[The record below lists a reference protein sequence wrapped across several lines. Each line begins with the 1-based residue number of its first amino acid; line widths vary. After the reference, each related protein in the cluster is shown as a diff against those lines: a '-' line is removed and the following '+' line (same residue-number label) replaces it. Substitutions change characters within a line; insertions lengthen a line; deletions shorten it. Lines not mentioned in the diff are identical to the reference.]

1 MKKIAIGLI
10 AVVAIVAIAIFLG
23 GILLA
28 LTATT
33 SATPTRAIVGEKV
46 SFSGVDSTDLDGTI
60 TSYKWDF
67 DDGTTASGAT
77 MVENG
82 SKVTMVEKPGSK
94 GYLER
99 HPTNVFLRPGIVVP
113 SFFNISE
120 IPPQTIWHGQT
131 VKFWIRSELGPHAI
145 FRATANPQPLGVL
158 SLNPS
163 TQLFSYTPDSQDKE
177 SFFVTFKASVINGF
191 QSQTVEFN
199 PMPHLPAE
207 QSVFG
212 VDPVHAVPDP
222 EDKDYTL
229 VNTIVSETPESFN
242 NEMRETRTISISGKT
257 VVFQGDHDNG
267 LYSYND
273 NEDIKEMHIYAE
285 TVVFKSSM
293 HLPQTKVTIY
303 ARELR
308 FEESAYISTTPRSLT
323 IRPAEFEDGADGL
336 KAGDI
341 ELHIESFHSDLGN
354 DNKRFILKGAEGQPG
369 GSGENGKDGL
379 SMPTCSNCPWPD
391 HVVFVEF
398 PGDEPRFWGTP
409 GWPDGRDATPGGRP
423 GDGGPSGHLRSTVDL
438 SAYADFQGGIAG
450 KRATNVGG
458 RAGTPQLA
466 YHAKA
471 PAQGSHW
478 EITAEHYS
486 QDGNYAIAPSA
497 DDGPTGTFTKLDKEL
512 SWLHPYSLK
521 MTLAH
526 AKDTYLYGHVDVT
539 EEILDDYLE
548 VLDTYRNSTEW
559 NELDETQRLEFG
571 QMQDEMQILLHRI
584 NNNLD
589 YFGNPAGW
597 VPMLSFEVNK
607 AAFEQEIDHAIRV
620 LYLCYWIGNAETDI
634 HGKVDSLTS
643 AREKKSEEIQDFKDQ
658 YNELMDLIPRLQAE
672 GKSIANQVEHLQERL
687 KQREQ
692 DLLERAENNVE
703 ERHKVPWWKKATR
716 ILGAICSLCPVGQP
730 VTGVIGGGLTLV
742 SNIDPDTPWESIDDL
757 VDIASVDYDQY
768 GKDCEALGDAITN
781 LPDEIDLDKIGD
793 YVSDIGNKSKPIGK
807 QVKKYKDLLK
817 ETEIPK
823 SEVEVELQKIKA
835 ADPVFNELVDEI
847 AELMTRKEA
856 LGQQLAKSIQLIST
870 LSNDVTFNLL
880 AIDGMNRDIAEGN
893 AVLDQRASV
902 YLKEMECRAT
912 ERLLKY
918 HYHMAKG
925 YEYRLL
931 EPYTDELKLDS
942 LFNKF
947 KNIADA
953 SSDHNL
959 RPEDFNA
966 LKALYE
972 EQLSTMAENIFDRYQ
987 NPPEL
992 TASILFNLSQEGIQK
1007 LNAGEPVTINL
1018 VESGMFPPSDENFR
1032 IVKLKVKTMDVHPER
1047 KDLGWD
1053 YMDIHMEHSGLS
1065 KLVQDGEVYQ
1075 FRHYNPFTKNPLTWR
1090 SRYDGIDHTIETM
1103 EPSAASDSLLRSL
1116 ISLPDEQLLIYS
1128 RPAAWADITLT
1139 KDVYTHTGIDVVID
1153 SLLLEVTYDFTPK
1166 DSDKIKVQVL
1176 VSEDGLMPY
1185 FIVDTEDLNGRQDGR
1200 GNFHRTYYKNSNE
1213 KVTVKAPAAYGLW
1226 RFEKWTD
1233 RYGNELGDGPT
1244 DRVLE
1249 LNLGDDQ
1256 IICAQMA
1263 IGAHPIASF
1272 TYSPQITRVNV
1283 NITFDASSSY
1293 DKDGFIKKYEWDFG
1307 DGTSGTGEVIT
1318 HSYSRIGVYIVALTV
1333 TDDNEE
1339 TSTTVEVSLIIF

>member
-28 LTATT
+28 LTAKT
-33 SATPTRAIVGEKV
+33 SATPTGAIVGEKV
-46 SFSGVDSTDLDGTI
+46 S
-60 TSYKWDF
+60 
-67 DDGTTASGAT
+67 

-82 SKVTMVEKPGSK
+82 SKL
-94 GYLER
+94 YLV
-99 HPTNVFLRPGIVVP
+99 PTKVFLLPGIKVL
-113 SFFNISE
+113 SSFNISE

-131 VKFWIRSELGPHAI
+131 VNFRIRSDELGPHAT
-145 FRATANPQPLGVL
+145 FYATANPQPVGVL
-158 SLNPS
+158 SLNSS
-163 TQLFSYTPDSQDKE
+163 TRLFSYTPDSQDKE
-177 SFFVTFKASVINGF
+177 SFFVNFTATLSDAF
-191 QSQTVEFN
+191 QSQTVKFD

-229 VNTIVSETPESFN
+229 VNTIVSETQESFN
-242 NEMRETRTISISGKT
+242 NEMRENGTRTISISGKT
-257 VVFQGDHDNG
+257 VVFQGGHDNG

-273 NEDIKEMHIYAE
+273 NDDIKEMNIYAE

-293 HLPQTKVTIY
+293 YLPQTKVTIY

-308 FEESAYISTTPRSLT
+308 FEESAYINTTPRSLT

-336 KAGDI
+336 KADDI
-341 ELHIESFHSDLGN
+341 ELHIESFHYSDLGN
-354 DNKRFILKGAEGQPG
+354 YNKRFILKGAEGQPG
-369 GSGENGKDGL
+369 GDGEDGKDGSL
-379 SMPTCSNCPWPD
+379 MSTYSNCPWPD
-391 HVVFVEF
+391 HVVWVFF
-398 PGDEPRFWGTP
+398 PGVEPRTWGTP
-409 GWPDGRDATPGGRP
+409 GWPDGRYATAGGRP
-423 GDGGPSGHLRSTVDL
+423 GDGGHGGHLRSTVDL

-450 KRATNVGG
+450 KRAKNVGG
-458 RAGTPQLA
+458 RASRPELA
-466 YHAKA
+466 YHVKA
-471 PAQGSHW
+471 PAPGYQDNW
-478 EITAEHYS
+478 EIIEEHYS
-486 QDGNYAIAPSA
+486 QDGNDAIAPSA
-497 DDGPTGTFTKLDKEL
+497 DDGPAGTFTKLDKEL
-512 SWLHPYSLK
+512 SWLHPYALK

-539 EEILDDYLE
+539 EEILEDYLE

-634 HGKVDSLTS
+634 QGKVDSLTS
-643 AREKKSEEIQDFKDQ
+643 AREKKSEEIQDLKDQ
-658 YNELMDLIPRLQAE
+658 YNELMDLIPKLQAE
-672 GKSIANQVEHLQERL
+672 GESIANQVEHLQERL

-692 DLLERAENNVE
+692 ELLERAENNVE
-703 ERHKVPWWKKATR
+703 ERHNVPWWKKATR
-716 ILGAICSLCPVGQP
+716 VLGAICSLCPVGQP
-730 VTGVIGGGLTLV
+730 VTGVIGGGLLLV
-742 SNIDPDTPWESIDDL
+742 SSFDPDTPWESIDDL
-757 VDIASVDYDQY
+757 VDIASVDYKQY

-781 LPDEIDLDKIGD
+781 LPDEIDLDEIGD
-793 YVSDIGNKSKPIGK
+793 YVSDIGKNFTPIGK

-847 AELMTRKEA
+847 AELMTQKEA

-870 LSNDVTFNLL
+870 LSNDITFNLL
-880 AIDGMNRDIAEGN
+880 AIDGMNRDIAEGT

-902 YLKEMECRAT
+902 YLKEMERRAR

-918 HYHMAKG
+918 HYYMAKA

-931 EPYTDELKLDS
+931 EPYTHELKLGS

-972 EQLSTMAENIFDRYQ
+972 EQLSTMAEEIYATYLSNR
-987 NPPEL
+987 PEL
-992 TASILFNLSQEGIQK
+992 SAPIRFRLTQEGIQK

-1018 VESGMFPPSDENFR
+1018 VEMGMFPLSDENVR
-1032 IVKLKVKTMDVHPER
+1032 IVKLKVKTMDVLSEGG
-1047 KDLGWD
+1047 DLGGWA

-1075 FRHYNPFTKNPLTWR
+1075 FRHYNPFTENHLTWR
-1090 SRYDGIDHTIETM
+1090 SRYDGIDQTIERI
-1103 EPSAASDSLLRSL
+1103 EPSAASNSLLRSL
-1116 ISLPDEQLLIYS
+1116 ISLTDEQLLIYS

-1139 KDVYTHTGIDVVID
+1139 KDVNTETGIDMVID
-1153 SLLLEVTYDFTPK
+1153 SLRLEVTYDFTPK

-1226 RFEKWTD
+1226 QFEKWTD
-1233 RYGNELGDGPT
+1233 RYGNDLGDGPT

-1256 IICAQMA
+1256 IICAQMRCPHPTATHPTATHPTATHPIA
-1263 IGAHPIASF
+1263 IYPIASF

-1293 DKDGFIKKYEWDFG
+1293 DMDGFIKKYEWDFG

-1318 HSYSRIGVYIVALTV
+1318 HSYSRIGVYTVALTV
-1333 TDDNEE
+1333 TDDNED
-1339 TSTTVEVSLIIF
+1339 TSTTGGVSLTIF